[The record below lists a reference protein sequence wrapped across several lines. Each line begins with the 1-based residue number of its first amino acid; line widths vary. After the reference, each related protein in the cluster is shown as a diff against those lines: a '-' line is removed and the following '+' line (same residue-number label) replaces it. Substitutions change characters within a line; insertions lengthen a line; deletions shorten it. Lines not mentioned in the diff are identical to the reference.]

1 MVQIKKIAAGIGA
14 ALTLGYGATAFA
26 AIPAP
31 GAVADAYLILSNF
44 TILQGDGAL
53 GKSGIPLPVAVLGGN
68 GNVVLDDIQTNA
80 DTLAS
85 LGGAPA
91 SQSTS
96 VGLGVPFSIQS
107 TIGAGFVANTTL
119 PVGTLNPTTYSGS
132 ATSSFGNA
140 LIPAAQPGSICG
152 AGNVGDC
159 VPVHN
164 QVNLAAAGTTGSA
177 QANQN
182 LITQF
187 TVRVVQTQTFELSFD
202 ADGFLRAA
210 LGQDGS
216 ANASYSWTASV
227 RQQGSATDILNW
239 TPNGVTPPN
248 FGGVTN
254 NGLFVTEG
262 TCVVA
267 GTCTEFADAFAMTGN
282 IGLLSAGD
290 TTVDPTVGSFEA
302 ELTLAPGT
310 YTFTI
315 SHNTN
320 ADADIAIPEPGT
332 LALLGAGLLGIGA
345 RRRKTA

>member
-1 MVQIKKIAAGIGA
+1 MVRINKIAAGIGA
-14 ALTLGYGATAFA
+14 ALTLGYGASAFA

-31 GAVADAYLILSNF
+31 GAVADAYLVLSNF
-44 TILQGDGAL
+44 TLLAGNGAA
-53 GKSGIPLPVAVLGGN
+53 GKSFTPLPLGPG
-68 GNVVLDDIQTNA
+68 GAVVLNAIQTNA

-85 LGGAPA
+85 LGGAPV

-107 TIGAGFVANTTL
+107 ALGAFVANTTL
-119 PVGTLNPTTYSGS
+119 PIGMLNPTTYAGS

-140 LIPAAQPGSICG
+140 LIPLAQPGSICG
-152 AGNVGDC
+152 AGNIGDC

-164 QVNLAAAGTTGSA
+164 QVNLTNAGATGSA

-187 TVRVVQTQTFELSFD
+187 TVRVVATQSFELSFD

-216 ANASYSWTASV
+216 ANASFSWTASV
-227 RQQGSATDILNW
+227 RRLGAATDILKW
-239 TPNGVTPPN
+239 SPNGATPPN
-248 FGGVTN
+248 VAGFIN
-254 NGLFVTEG
+254 NGLLFTEG
-262 TCVVA
+262 SCVLA

-282 IGLLSAGD
+282 IGLLSTGD
-290 TTVDPTVGSFEA
+290 VAVDETLGAFEA